1 MNWPFVVVTFSLA
14 AAARNNNKRKKK
26 KKKKDFCFFFV
37 FFLKGRRRGSLHKSF
52 FSFIRRLVFFVYF
65 LKFKFGHLQ

>member
-14 AAARNNNKRKKK
+14 AAARNDNNEKK
-26 KKKKDFCFFFV
+26 KKKKDFC
-37 FFLKGRRRGSLHKSF
+37 FFLKGRRRGSLHKSC